1 VPRIRAVVTDL
12 DNTLYPWVDYI
23 VPCLEAMVDSLT
35 ATTGLPRI
43 RIVQSLKEVYTRYE
57 SNEYPFAI
65 QESDI
70 FKPYER
76 DFDSFNRLVVEPAA
90 DAFKA
95 ARARW
100 LHPYPGVPETLEWIR
115 AQGLKLVALSDAP
128 RNAAL
133 LRLKTMKLDRLFD
146 ALYTLPG
153 YELPTNVDA
162 RIRRREE
169 AGHYRSGTPVHEL
182 PREAE
187 KPSPIGLRR
196 ILDARPRG
204 GLRGRQREEGH
215 AGGPGLRGGRGLG
228 RVRHLHLHGVPGA
241 AGGHLGAIGDG
252 APRGRRGA
260 RAVAALHLLVHPGEG
275 RRAGRALVG
284 AEDEGGEAG
293 EAGARAREGHMTLEV
308 KYLDLAGRRALVAG
322 GSSGIGLGIAE
333 AFLEQGMKVVVH
345 YRSHEAEARS
355 LAARFPGMGFAV
367 GAELAHERGAVDLVR
382 ESVRLLGG
390 LDQLV
395 HATGIW
401 NDGPIGSI
409 EAGRLEEIFRVN
421 VFSAF
426 YLVREALPFLRRGAP
441 GNVVLVG
448 STAGQRG
455 EAGHSHYAAT
465 KGAIQSLTMSLAVE
479 LAPGVRVNLVSP
491 GWIRTPMA
499 EEELATIGPLIAG
512 ALPNRRVGEVA
523 DCAHAALFLAS
534 NASSHLIGQDLCVSG
549 GALLVVP
556 RGQVVARQT

>member
-1 VPRIRAVVTDL
+1 
-12 DNTLYPWVDYI
+12 
-23 VPCLEAMVDSLT
+23 
-35 ATTGLPRI
+35 
-43 RIVQSLKEVYTRYE
+43 
-57 SNEYPFAI
+57 
-65 QESDI
+65 
-70 FKPYER
+70 
-76 DFDSFNRLVVEPAA
+76 
-90 DAFKA
+90 
-95 ARARW
+95 
-100 LHPYPGVPETLEWIR
+100 
-115 AQGLKLVALSDAP
+115 
-128 RNAAL
+128 
-133 LRLKTMKLDRLFD
+133 
-146 ALYTLPG
+146 
-153 YELPTNVDA
+153 
-162 RIRRREE
+162 
-169 AGHYRSGTPVHEL
+169 
-182 PREAE
+182 
-187 KPSPIGLRR
+187 
-196 ILDARPRG
+196 
-204 GLRGRQREEGH
+204 
-215 AGGPGLRGGRGLG
+215 
-228 RVRHLHLHGVPGA
+228 
-241 AGGHLGAIGDG
+241 
-252 APRGRRGA
+252 
-260 RAVAALHLLVHPGEG
+260 
-275 RRAGRALVG
+275 
-284 AEDEGGEAG
+284 
-293 EAGARAREGHMTLEV
+293 MTLEV

-355 LAARFPGMGFAV
+355 LAARFPGRGFAV
-367 GAELAHERGAVDLVR
+367 GAELATERGAVDLVA
-382 ESVRLLGG
+382 ESARLLGG

-395 HATGIW
+395 HSTGIW

-455 EAGHSHYAAT
+455 EPGHSHYAAT
-465 KGAIQSLTMSLAVE
+465 KGAIQSLAMSLAVE
-479 LAPGVRVNLVSP
+479 LAPEVRVNLVSP

-556 RGQVVARQT
+556 RGQVVARET